1 MNQQREKDLK
11 RQFEENAQILLNEQA
26 KRERANYLEDL
37 KRMQE
42 EAKSQT
48 KLIAKEAIVAKNKND
63 KLNKQ
68 VLDKEQYVLDL
79 QNKLT
84 LSEADSKHL

>member
-48 KLIAKEAIVAKNKND
+48 KLIAKEAIVAKNKID

>member
-26 KRERANYLEDL
+26 KRERANYLEYL

-68 VLDKEQYVLDL
+68 MLDKEQYVLDL